1 MADARG
7 AAAAA
12 VTVALAAC
20 GSAVGSEHGI
30 NVPAVIATVPLSFL
44 PLVGTVRRQVRGC
57 ESESPSP

>member
-7 AAAAA
+7 AAA

-20 GSAVGSEHGI
+20 DSAVGSEHGI
-30 NVPAVIATVPLSFL
+30 NVPAVMATVPLSFL

-57 ESESPSP
+57 ESESRSP